1 MPSSCCLARAKYM
14 YRTYHKIM
22 VFAGFSLTKAEVIAV
37 VHVGETTL
45 SKRVSE
51 FAATNEASL
60 TAQKFKQYVI
70 KDEEAEE
77 EHLQALRDPLRKPA
91 LEGPDEEYLCPHASK
106 PLQSFAYD
114 KSFNVLKCHSSLLS
128 VIVTTC
134 FPNEGLKRR
143 WQNIA

>member
-1 MPSSCCLARAKYM
+1 MAEGLCHQAAVLLVQSTCTGLIIKFV
-14 YRTYHKIM
+14 M

-77 EHLQALRDPLRKPA
+77 ERLQALRDPLRKPA
-91 LEGPDEEYLCPHASK
+91 LEGPDEENLCPHASK

-114 KSFNVLKCHSSLLS
+114 KPFNV
-128 VIVTTC
+128 
-134 FPNEGLKRR
+134 
-143 WQNIA
+143 